1 VRHFLWGKDM
11 KKFLLLPILLLA
23 ACNSVYVKPNTMDKS
38 QVVYA
43 SRGGYAMRRSVKE
56 ALEKR
61 GYNVVVGKMKSNSYI
76 GDENEDSDIERNEIP
91 TDVRYVVKVAERKE
105 KFNPFWCPLN
115 GFWWW
120 NFNVSIAD
128 QKTGAEIMSWRG
140 RGCANSSLRKL
151 NAILDELEISD

>member
-1 VRHFLWGKDM
+1 M